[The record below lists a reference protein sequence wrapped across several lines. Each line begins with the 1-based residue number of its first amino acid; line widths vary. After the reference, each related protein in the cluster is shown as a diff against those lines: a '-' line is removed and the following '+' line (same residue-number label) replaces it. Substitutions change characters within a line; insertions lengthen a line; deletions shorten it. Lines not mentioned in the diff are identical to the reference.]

1 MLKMRRRLPSS
12 SLVFS
17 PFFYSFFFFF
27 LPLSNAFPDDRQN
40 IDAFVIAK
48 MKGCWVLCVACVCFV
63 LMNAGPGHFAEVN
76 HGARHADPQQNN
88 DELMSTTDDLRD
100 TTAAA
105 SPNSNANSNA
115 NSSPVCGG
123 SGLSNVVKTAVVTTV
138 RRPTKVMWNDFV
150 CYHLSLGVDH
160 IFVFFDDAGDAE
172 AIESTKSFPP
182 SRVTTW
188 VQGPAL
194 RFILYSCF
202 THAFGS
208 VTHALIML

>member
-1 MLKMRRRLPSS
+1 M
-12 SLVFS
+12 
-17 PFFYSFFFFF
+17 
-27 LPLSNAFPDDRQN
+27 
-40 IDAFVIAK
+40 
-48 MKGCWVLCVACVCFV
+48 CVACVCFV

-88 DELMSTTDDLRD
+88 DEVMSTTDDLRD

-202 THAFGS
+202 THAFGN
-208 VTHALIML
+208 VTHASLMLYSCFTQVLTCVWRGEEHSPGLNLGLLLTRRSWHVKC